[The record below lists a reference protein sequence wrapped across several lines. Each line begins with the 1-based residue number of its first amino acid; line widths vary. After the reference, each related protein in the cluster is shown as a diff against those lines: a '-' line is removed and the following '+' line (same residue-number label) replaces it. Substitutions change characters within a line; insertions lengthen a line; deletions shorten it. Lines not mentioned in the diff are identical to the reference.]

1 MVLSRHVWWVV
12 LCASAAGCAGASAES
27 AQQDTDTR
35 ATLRE
40 RPRRGTARRVLREA
54 AARARE
60 CLPITVDRAEVSG
73 AFQGASG
80 RYLVES
86 VLGENIGREQRACIR
101 EAFEGVR
108 VQPFRAE
115 RYELSQVVT
124 RNAEGSSE
132 SSSEASSSGG
142 EAANSNSGSASV
154 TAATTNGSAASTTA
168 TTASTTTTTG
178 TAASVNTATA
188 ATSGATGASGT
199 GATSNANTTGAQ
211 TSSATTGTTEPSNSL
226 ERQAVENIMRTRVTV
241 VRACYQNQ
249 LARDPQLR
257 ARIRVRYVVD
267 AAGLVTSASSTAV
280 AEAGDPE
287 RVTDLARCLEG
298 VIRGTTFPARPG
310 GTPAELSTPFT
321 FAPGQSAST
330 TVATAGADNAAT
342 SAASPSGTSG
352 TSSAPIETP
361 GQIDRARVTATL
373 RARMPTLSAC
383 YSRYAAQEPTLAG
396 RVMVRFVVGNDG
408 RVIEARAQPTTT
420 HGAATRMDEIA
431 RCVQSAFYTFTFVA
445 PTGGPAALSLPLDF
459 GPTTP

>member
-1 MVLSRHVWWVV
+1 MVLSRHVGWVV

-27 AQQDTDTR
+27 AQQDTDAR

-60 CLPITVDRAEVSG
+60 CLPITVERAEVSG

-124 RNAEGSSE
+124 RNAEGSG
-132 SSSEASSSGG
+132 EASSDSGSSGG
-142 EAANSNSGSASV
+142 EAPSTGGASV
-154 TAATTNGSAASTTA
+154 GAATTTGSAASTSATTTTA
-168 TTASTTTTTG
+168 TTTAG
-178 TAASVNTATA
+178 TAASASATTA
-188 ATSGATGASGT
+188 ATSGNASGAGAGASGT
-199 GATSNANTTGAQ
+199 SGAQ
-211 TSSATTGTTEPSNSL
+211 TSSGTNAAPEPSNSL
-226 ERQAVENIMRTRVTV
+226 ERQAVENIMRTRVAV

-257 ARIRVRYVVD
+257 ARVRVRYVVD

-310 GTPAELSTPFT
+310 ATPAEVSTPFT
-321 FAPGQSAST
+321 FAPGQSASS
-330 TVATAGADNAAT
+330 TVATAGADNAVA
-342 SAASPSGTSG
+342 SAASTSGTSG

-420 HGAATRMDEIA
+420 NGAATRMDEVA